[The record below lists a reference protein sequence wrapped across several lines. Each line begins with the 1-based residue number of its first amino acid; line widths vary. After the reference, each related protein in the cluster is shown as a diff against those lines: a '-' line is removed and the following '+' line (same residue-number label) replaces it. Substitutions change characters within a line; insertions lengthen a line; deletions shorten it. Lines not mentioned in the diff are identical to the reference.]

1 MARPRIP
8 TDDDLLSSAAAVL
21 AEVGPSQ
28 FTLAKAAARAGAA
41 PATYV
46 KGSTPSRGSSSP

>member
-1 MARPRIP
+1 MARPRIL